1 MLLALFSHYNNF
13 HQCGTAPV
21 DSDDYIFEILPHV
34 LRMQM
39 SRRPCKDPTDPN
51 CKDGRPPIADYPK
64 YSSVITPYSDLL
76 HWDVKIP
83 SEHTIEGEIFDG
95 EIQMFHTHYGGR
107 VSSIGIPIRATEDGY
122 NPDMQDIIDQFQLVY
137 DEHEFNCLNGGRRHL
152 FYNDKQQ
159 RRAREMLRDLV
170 YAKNTTTTVT
180 TEETLKTRKRQLQS
194 MKFDPYSE
202 SFMRD
207 IFFYRYD
214 GSITEPPCLTITW
227 WVMMHPAIISFEQL
241 FQLKMLLFKILSI
254 ILVGAIFAVG
264 EISALEFFCWVR
276 FFQFPFSSKLW
287 VVK

>member
-1 MLLALFSHYNNF
+1 
-13 HQCGTAPV
+13 
-21 DSDDYIFEILPHV
+21 
-34 LRMQM
+34 MQM

-137 DEHEFNCLNGGRRHL
+137 DEHEFNCLNDSGRRHL
-152 FYNDKQQ
+152 RNNDKQQ

-170 YAKNTTTTVT
+170 HANTTTATVT
-180 TEETLKTRKRQLQS
+180 PEETLKIRKRQLQS

-227 WVMMHPAIISFEQL
+227 WVMIHPMIISFEQL
-241 FQLKMLLFKILSI
+241 FQLKMLLFTHIDEDCTPTS
-254 ILVGAIFAVG
+254 VHNEDQEVTRPIFPLGDDRDIQRCEPGDFVDDVAKGRG
-264 EISALEFFCWVR
+264 EGNQC
-276 FFQFPFSSKLW
+276 
-287 VVK
+287 